1 MAGNAPMTDLLA
13 VASVAPCLLLV
24 VTTLA
29 MWLGSRGARLGLRLA
44 YAAFPASQLACAG
57 TIFVWANAL
66 ALPSEMVLVA
76 SVAAACCCPVD
87 VVLFRR
93 LKQAQEKELSEMREA
108 MLARQLDLTKSYNA
122 ELALDMERVRGIREK
137 AQAEIEGIAK
147 LLDQGRCD
155 PEDASRALNGIR
167 HVIGDT
173 ALRLCDNQVVDIV
186 AQAKCKE
193 GADAGI
199 DVEVVLDVPRDV
211 KGVSDVELTAVFGNL
226 LDNGIAAALAAKEA
240 SDACDLSASNGS
252 RPFVS
257 LASEVRG
264 SILAITVSNS
274 IASKAAAH
282 APENSSSSDRLR
294 DHGWGLSIVEA
305 IAKRHAGVLSTER
318 CEGVFKTTVLLMM
331 EGA

>member
-1 MAGNAPMTDLLA
+1 MTGNAPMDDLL
-13 VASVAPCLLLV
+13 VVTSVTPCLLLV
-24 VTTLA
+24 GAMLA
-29 MWLGSRGARLGLRLA
+29 MWVGSKGARLGLRLA
-44 YAAFPASQLACAG
+44 YVAFPASQLVCAG
-57 TIFVWANAL
+57 TIFIWANAL
-66 ALPSEMVLVA
+66 ALPSEMVLAA

-108 MLARQLDLTKSYNA
+108 MLARQLDMTRSYNA
-122 ELALDMERVRGIREK
+122 ELALDMERVRSIREK
-137 AQAEIEGIAK
+137 AQAEMEGIAK
-147 LLDQGRCD
+147 LLAQSACG
-155 PEDASRALNGIR
+155 PKDASHALDGIR
-167 HVIGDT
+167 HAIGDA

-199 DVEVVLDVPRDV
+199 DVEAVLDVPREI

-240 SDACDLSASNGS
+240 SAACNFPASNGS
-252 RPFVS
+252 RPFVL

-264 SILAITVSNS
+264 SILAITMRNS
-274 IASKAAAH
+274 IAAKATSDVAEI
-282 APENSSSSDRLR
+282 APSSDRLR

-318 CEGVFKTTVLLMM
+318 CEDVFKTTVLLMM

>member
-1 MAGNAPMTDLLA
+1 MTDLRMA
-13 VASVAPCLLLV
+13 VSAASCLLLI
-24 VTTLA
+24 A
-29 MWLGSRGARLGLRLA
+29 MTFMLWRGTKGFRIGLRLA
-44 YAAFPASQLACAG
+44 YATFPASQLVCAL
-57 TIFVWANAL
+57 TIFVWAQAL
-66 ALPSEMVLVA
+66 DLSFETVLIA
-76 SVAAACCCPVD
+76 SIAVVCCCPVD
-87 VVLFRR
+87 AVLFRR

-108 MLARQLDLTKSYNA
+108 MLARQLDLTRSYNA

-155 PEDASRALNGIR
+155 PEDASRALDGIR
-167 HVIGDT
+167 HAIGD
-173 ALRLCDNQVVDIV
+173 AVLRLCDNQVVDIV
-186 AQAKCKE
+186 AQTKCKE

-211 KGVSDVELTAVFGNL
+211 KGISDVELTAVFGNL
-226 LDNGIAAALAAKEA
+226 LDNGIAAALDAKEA
-240 SDACDLSASNGS
+240 SGACNLPASNGS
-252 RPFVS
+252 RPFVL

-264 SILAITVSNS
+264 SILAITMRNS
-274 IASKAAAH
+274 IAAKATSDAAEI
-282 APENSSSSDRLR
+282 APSSDRLR

-318 CEGVFKTTVLLMM
+318 CEDVFKTTVLLMM